1 MRKKLHT
8 FLLYLI
14 MAALVIG
21 KNYGMFMHIF
31 NDALQFA
38 TVKEILKQNRFFINQ
53 KANYWLRIFTRI
65 LCVVVLVTDMLI
77 LQFLYWT
84 ISLLNDQSIEWTD
97 QLKNKLGMQK
107 EKVRCKVKN
116 LCLYFRI
123 EYNLAWKWNFERIYG
138 EPSSASINCNFQQR

>member
-38 TVKEILKQNRFFINQ
+38 TVKEILKQNRFLWIKRQ
-53 KANYWLRIFTRI
+53 I
-65 LCVVVLVTDMLI
+65 TDSGF
-77 LQFLYWT
+77 LQEF
-84 ISLLNDQSIEWTD
+84 
-97 QLKNKLGMQK
+97 
-107 EKVRCKVKN
+107 
-116 LCLYFRI
+116 F
-123 EYNLAWKWNFERIYG
+123 A
-138 EPSSASINCNFQQR
+138 